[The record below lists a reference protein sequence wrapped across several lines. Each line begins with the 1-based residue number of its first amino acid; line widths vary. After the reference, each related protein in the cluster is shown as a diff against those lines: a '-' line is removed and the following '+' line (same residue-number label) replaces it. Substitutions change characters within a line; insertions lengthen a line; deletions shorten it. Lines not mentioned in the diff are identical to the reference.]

1 MFFVCCSF
9 FQFFSELGF
18 FSSSFFLSIFAY
30 NSIRV
35 QQTDINDQVGSLG
48 LLLKAMHYAS
58 PTWAKSL
65 TKFNPQIQDFKR
77 ALT

>member
-1 MFFVCCSF
+1 MFFSVPV
-9 FQFFSELGF
+9 
-18 FSSSFFLSIFAY
+18 FLSIFAY

-48 LLLKAMHYAS
+48 LLLKAMHCAS
-58 PTWAKSL
+58 STWAKSL
-65 TKFNPQIQDFKR
+65 TKFNPQIQDFKS